1 MMRVIKSLFWVI
13 VVAVL
18 LTFVLQ
24 NGPRLTEPVEIRL
37 DLFLKDL
44 SPGALPLY
52 GFGLVAFLVGLLLG
66 GGWGVL
72 QQLRLRGR
80 IREAQRLIQERER
93 ELSSLR
99 NLPVV
104 EASVPSVDSK
114 VAQGQ

>member
-1 MMRVIKSLFWVI
+1 MMRVMKSLFWVI

-18 LTFVLQ
+18 LIFVLQ
-24 NGPRLTEPVEIRL
+24 NGSALTAPVEIRL
-37 DLFLKDL
+37 NLFLKDF

-72 QQLRLRGR
+72 QQLKLRGR
-80 IREAQRLIQERER
+80 IREAQRLLQERER

-99 NLPVV
+99 NLPIV
-104 EASVPSVDSK
+104 EGSAPSRDSQ